1 MGKLLILT
9 LCLLMLTA
17 CAGDAAPAAAPYPAQ
32 TTLPTYTPYPTYTLR
47 PTPTPA
53 ALPAR
58 SGWQKAHVLQVYD
71 GDTIQVNVD
80 GQALQ
85 VRYIGMDAPEVG
97 DLCYTE
103 ATQFN
108 SYLVM
113 SQAKTVYLE
122 KDTSQVD
129 RYDRLLRYVWIIGPD
144 KYTMVNAELIAMG
157 YAVARAY
164 PPDTKYQPFLL
175 QAQQQ
180 AREAGLTLCRQ
191 TPTPTTT
198 ATPTATPTRRPGTAT
213 VTAAP
218 ATLTPTPPT
227 GCPQGCVTPPSGC
240 VIKGNIS
247 SSSGEKIYHVPGQR
261 YYDQTR
267 IDPDK
272 GERWFCTEEE
282 AVANGWRKS
291 KQ

>member
-1 MGKLLILT
+1 MRKLLILT
-9 LCLLMLTA
+9 LCLLLLTA
-17 CAGDAAPAAAPYPAQ
+17 CGSDAVPSAAPYPTH

-58 SGWQKAHVLQVYD
+58 SGWQKAQVLRVDD
-71 GDTIQVNVD
+71 GDTIQVAVE
-80 GQALQ
+80 GQTYQ
-85 VRYIGMDAPEVG
+85 VRYIGIDTPELG
-97 DLCYTE
+97 SPCYTE
-103 ATQFN
+103 AMRFN

-122 KDTSQVD
+122 KDTSEVD

-144 KYTMVNAELIAMG
+144 KYTMVNAELVAMG
-157 YAVARAY
+157 YAVAKAY

-175 QAQQQ
+175 QTEQQAQQ
-180 AREAGLTLCRQ
+180 AGLTLCRQ
-191 TPTPTTT
+191 TPTSTTT
-198 ATPTATPTRRPGTAT
+198 ATPTATPTSRPKTAT
-213 VTAAP
+213 VTTAP
-218 ATLTPTPPT
+218 ATLTPTT
-227 GCPQGCVTPPSGC
+227 LAGCPQGCVTPPPGC

-247 SSSGEKIYHVPGQR
+247 SSSGERIYHIPGQR
-261 YYDQTR
+261 YYDQTK